1 MLPSVAPTG
10 PARRH
15 PNHDETIQKAEAAL
29 EQAQTR
35 YAAYQ
40 RAAREARA
48 RLAATPKGKAFLTL
62 RKSTR
67 LAKAALLTARE
78 KRMRADQEEKNSTT
92 VYPWTRFKAKDSP
105 FPMGK

>member
-1 MLPSVAPTG
+1 MTKL
-10 PARRH
+10 
-15 PNHDETIQKAEAAL
+15 QKAEATL
-29 EQAQTR
+29 EQAQTH
-35 YAAYQ
+35 YAAYR

-48 RLAATPKGKAFLTL
+48 RLAATPEGKAFLTL

-78 KRMRADQEEKNSTT
+78 KALQAEAEEKNGET
-92 VYPWTRFKAKDSP
+92 VYPWTRFKASDSP